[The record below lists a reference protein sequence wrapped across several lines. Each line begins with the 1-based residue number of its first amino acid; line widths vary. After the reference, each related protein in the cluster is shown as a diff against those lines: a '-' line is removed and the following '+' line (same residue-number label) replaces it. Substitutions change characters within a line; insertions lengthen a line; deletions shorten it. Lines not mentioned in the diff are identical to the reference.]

1 MSDSE
6 SDSHPIEQFNVE
18 NPPNYNKKRG
28 STSSS
33 DSEDDI
39 IFKNE
44 VTAADLGLNSSLTKN
59 KVYCGL
65 RGDSEISA
73 ILNVSVSAIG
83 GGCFG
88 FPFIMYDGGIIVS
101 LLIFL
106 FVTAC
111 IFYSIDLLRSF
122 IVETKYFSFALMT
135 ETILGSNWLKLYS
148 ICSLL
153 IYMSMEVSYL
163 SSIYIYI
170 QGMFDLDGILFHI
183 LYFLISIIIE
193 ALICLYISKIDK
205 MHLLSIISITCFF
218 FLLISIII
226 SSIIAKIKGEV
237 GDKFTSNNLFFPNI
251 IPDTIMNRLLKI
263 SSYMIDY
270 VFAFSY
276 HSTFPTLFGNLDNLN
291 HKNSRKVHLISF
303 TIVFSAYLL
312 ITIFGFLL
320 SDKVPIEL
328 FQERDRDFSDGWV
341 YLRIPVKFVLC
352 IYLLT
357 LVPIRF
363 IVLRDNY
370 ITLIGKKK
378 ISSFK
383 EFIIIIIFIFICNV
397 FVLCVGLFEK
407 MKTYDLDLK
416 NLARAFG
423 GMFGIIISFYLP
435 IVNYISVNGKK
446 KIRSWIGYIITGFF
460 LIIGCLSTAYSIYQI
475 IFGKDIT
482 REKKRMK

>member
-59 KVYCGL
+59 EVYCGL

-183 LYFLISIIIE
+183 
-193 ALICLYISKIDK
+193 
-205 MHLLSIISITCFF
+205 
-218 FLLISIII
+218 
-226 SSIIAKIKGEV
+226 
-237 GDKFTSNNLFFPNI
+237 
-251 IPDTIMNRLLKI
+251 
-263 SSYMIDY
+263 
-270 VFAFSY
+270 
-276 HSTFPTLFGNLDNLN
+276 
-291 HKNSRKVHLISF
+291 
-303 TIVFSAYLL
+303 
-312 ITIFGFLL
+312 
-320 SDKVPIEL
+320 
-328 FQERDRDFSDGWV
+328 
-341 YLRIPVKFVLC
+341 
-352 IYLLT
+352 
-357 LVPIRF
+357 
-363 IVLRDNY
+363 
-370 ITLIGKKK
+370 
-378 ISSFK
+378 
-383 EFIIIIIFIFICNV
+383 
-397 FVLCVGLFEK
+397 
-407 MKTYDLDLK
+407 
-416 NLARAFG
+416 
-423 GMFGIIISFYLP
+423 
-435 IVNYISVNGKK
+435 
-446 KIRSWIGYIITGFF
+446 
-460 LIIGCLSTAYSIYQI
+460 
-475 IFGKDIT
+475 
-482 REKKRMK
+482 